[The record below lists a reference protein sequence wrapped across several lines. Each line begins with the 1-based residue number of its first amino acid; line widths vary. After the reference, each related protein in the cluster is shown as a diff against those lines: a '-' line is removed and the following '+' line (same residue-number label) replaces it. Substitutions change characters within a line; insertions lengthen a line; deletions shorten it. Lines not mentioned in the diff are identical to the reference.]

1 MINRVFRNAA
11 FWIALGV
18 AVPGIASAQS
28 NMDNQKSSDQ
38 MSSDKMS
45 SGKMGK
51 TGSLSASDRTF
62 IKKAAQGGMAEVQ
75 LGKLATEKGSSEDV
89 KKFGQRMVDDH
100 SKANDQLKQLAASKG
115 VDVPTSLNSK
125 DEATKDR
132 LSKLS
137 GSAFDRA
144 YMQDMVKDH
153 TQDVSE
159 FKKAS
164 QTAKD
169 PDVKSWAAQTLP
181 TLENHL
187 KTAKSVTPEKTTASV
202 K

>member
-125 DEATKDR
+125 DDATKDR

>member
-1 MINRVFRNAA
+1 MTNKGFRNAA

-18 AVPGIASAQS
+18 AVPGMAFAQS
-28 NMDNQKSSDQ
+28 NSNTMSNQKSSDQ
-38 MSSDKMS
+38 MSSDKM
-45 SGKMGK
+45 GKS
-51 TGSLSASDRTF
+51 GSLNVSDKTF

-75 LGKLATEKGSSEDV
+75 LGQLATDKGSNDEV

-115 VDVPTSLNSK
+115 VELPTSLNSK
-125 DEATKDR
+125 DEATKNR

-137 GSAFDRA
+137 GNAFDRA

-169 PDVKSWAAQTLP
+169 PDVKSWASETLP
-181 TLENHL
+181 TLEDHL
-187 KTAKSVTPEKTTASV
+187 KTAKSVVSEKTTASA

>member
-1 MINRVFRNAA
+1 MMNKVVRNSA

-18 AVPGIASAQS
+18 AVPGMAIAQS
-28 NMDNQKSSDQ
+28 NSNTMSNEKSSDQ
-38 MSSDKMS
+38 MSSA
-45 SGKMGK
+45 KMGK
-51 TGSLSASDRTF
+51 TGSLSVSDKAF
-62 IKKAAQGGMAEVQ
+62 VKKAAQGGMAEVQ
-75 LGKLATEKGSSEDV
+75 LGQLATEKGSSDEV

-115 VDVPTSLNSK
+115 VEVPTSLNSK
-125 DEATKDR
+125 DEATKNR
-132 LSKLS
+132 LAKLS
-137 GSAFDRA
+137 GNAFDRA

-169 PDVKSWAAQTLP
+169 PDVKSWASETLP
-181 TLENHL
+181 TLEDHL
-187 KTAKSVTPEKTTASV
+187 KTAKSVVSEKTTASA

>member
-1 MINRVFRNAA
+1 MINKVFRRAA
-11 FWIALGV
+11 FWVALGV
-18 AVPGIASAQS
+18 AVPGMAFAQS
-28 NMDNQKSSDQ
+28 NMGNQKSSDQ
-38 MSSDKMS
+38 MSSDTMS

-51 TGSLSASDRTF
+51 AGSLSASDRMF

-75 LGKLATEKGSSEDV
+75 LGQLATEKGSSEDV

-100 SKANDQLKQLAASKG
+100 SKANDQLKELAASKG
-115 VDVPTSLNSK
+115 VEIPTSLNSK
-125 DEATKDR
+125 DEATKNR

-137 GSAFDRA
+137 GNAFDRA

-169 PDVKSWAAQTLP
+169 PDLKNWASQTLP
-181 TLENHL
+181 TLEDHL
-187 KTAKSVTPEKTTASV
+187 KAAKSVSSEKTTASV